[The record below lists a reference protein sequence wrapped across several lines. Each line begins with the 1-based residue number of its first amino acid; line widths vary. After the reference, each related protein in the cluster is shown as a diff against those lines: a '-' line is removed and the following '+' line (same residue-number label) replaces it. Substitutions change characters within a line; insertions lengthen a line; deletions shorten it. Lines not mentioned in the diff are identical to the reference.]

1 MPIQRGNR
9 FVQMTYQG
17 EVLSKLTTRDGG
29 FFNDHTRQITQLFC
43 TCN

>member
-9 FVQMTYQG
+9 FVQMTYQD

-29 FFNDHTRQITQLFC
+29 FFQRSYKTNNTVV
-43 TCN
+43 